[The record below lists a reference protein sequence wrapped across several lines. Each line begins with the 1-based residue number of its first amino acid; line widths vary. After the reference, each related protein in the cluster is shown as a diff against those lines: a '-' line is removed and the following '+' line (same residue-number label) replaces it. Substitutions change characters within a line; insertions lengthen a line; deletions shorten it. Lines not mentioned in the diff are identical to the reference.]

1 MLNDNIHAKLKKNCI
16 YFGNIIFNLFGWQSW
31 VGISLQTF
39 ALVLAIINFNKTSGW
54 QMWVWITS
62 PDILQWGWQGGSS
75 NNFFYPKS
83 YFFCE
88 LKPHAKFQNPTISP
102 SGIKVTWLKKEKQ
115 AGLSR
120 ATLQIFS

>member
-1 MLNDNIHAKLKKNCI
+1 MVEVYNYFYFDVFPKHNIVLSNVERQYSRKIKKNCI

-31 VGISLQTF
+31 VGICLQTF

-75 NNFFYPKS
+75 NFCFTPNLIFFVS
-83 YFFCE
+83 
-88 LKPHAKFQNPTISP
+88 
-102 SGIKVTWLKKEKQ
+102 
-115 AGLSR
+115 
-120 ATLQIFS
+120 